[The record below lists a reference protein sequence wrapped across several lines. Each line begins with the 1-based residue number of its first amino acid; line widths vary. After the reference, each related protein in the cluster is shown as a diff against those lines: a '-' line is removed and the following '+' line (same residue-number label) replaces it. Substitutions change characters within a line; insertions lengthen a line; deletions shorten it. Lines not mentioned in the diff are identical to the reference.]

1 MFPLLA
7 HSPRR
12 LQAAACKADDLR
24 SDMGIAMP
32 DLPDPEEG
40 LRQSKRTRL
49 VDPEEELI
57 GPSLAWRQ
65 SEHARLT
72 RWVCAVYMYGL
83 LRTCIPFVWQLGA
96 LTGEEAS
103 ALEPDQVRGFTQAE
117 QPAVGGEV

>member
-1 MFPLLA
+1 MVETAWGCPYFCQVLIFVSPLLS

-32 DLPDPEEG
+32 DLLDPEEG
-40 LRQSKRTRL
+40 VRQSKRTRL

-72 RWVCAVYMYGL
+72 RWVCAVYMYGCSEDACTICL
-83 LRTCIPFVWQLGA
+83 AAGCPDWRRGERIGA
-96 LTGEEAS
+96 
-103 ALEPDQVRGFTQAE
+103 
-117 QPAVGGEV
+117 